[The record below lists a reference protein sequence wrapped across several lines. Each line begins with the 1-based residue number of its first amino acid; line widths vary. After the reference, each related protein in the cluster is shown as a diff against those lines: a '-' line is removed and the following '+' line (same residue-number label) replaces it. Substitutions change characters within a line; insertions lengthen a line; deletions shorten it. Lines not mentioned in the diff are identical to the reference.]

1 MRIRIISTGGTFD
14 KIYFDAKSEF
24 EVGSPQAGVL
34 LREANV
40 SFEHEVVS
48 LMRKDSLDLDDADR
62 ELIRA
67 TVEADSCERI
77 VITHGTD
84 TMVQTA
90 RVLQALE
97 GKVIVLTGSM
107 QPAGQRVTDAI
118 FNVGFA
124 MAAVQLLPE
133 GVYIAMNG
141 RIHDPATTRKNVAA
155 NRFEE
160 DPGLAPGGVG
170 EH

>member
-1 MRIRIISTGGTFD
+1 MRIRIISTGGTID
-14 KIYFDAKSEF
+14 KIYFDARSEF

-34 LREANV
+34 LAEANV
-40 SFEHEVVS
+40 SFDYEVLS
-48 LMRKDSLDLDDADR
+48 LLRKDSLDLDDADR

-67 TVEADSCERI
+67 TVAVDPCERI
-77 VITHGTD
+77 IITHGTD

-90 RVLQALE
+90 RVLQSVE
-97 GKVIVLTGSM
+97 NKVIVLTGSM

-124 MAAVQLLPE
+124 AAAVQLLPE

-141 RIHDPATTRKNVAA
+141 RIHDPAITRKNVKA
-155 NRFEE
+155 NRFEK
-160 DPGLAPGGVG
+160 DIPR
-170 EH
+170 